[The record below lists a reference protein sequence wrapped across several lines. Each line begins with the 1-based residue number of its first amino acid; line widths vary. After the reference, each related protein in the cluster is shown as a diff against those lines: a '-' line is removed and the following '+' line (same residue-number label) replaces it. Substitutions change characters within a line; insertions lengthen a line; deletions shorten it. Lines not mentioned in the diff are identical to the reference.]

1 MDLPAGGFKLE
12 LSPAGKDYAMII
24 MGIDPG
30 ISGAIAIYDT
40 SCGDVIVEDMPTV
53 EVTRNGKVK
62 REVSPQ
68 LLSEA
73 IAAAFA
79 NQAFLERVGA
89 MPGQGV
95 SSTFSFGRTVGMIEG
110 VLATLNIPTTIVP
123 PTTWQRKLNVRG
135 GKDGARERAM
145 QLFPKQASLFSR
157 KKDDGRA
164 DAALIAYY
172 GSL

>member
-1 MDLPAGGFKLE
+1 
-12 LSPAGKDYAMII
+12 MII

-30 ISGAIAIYDT
+30 LSGAIATYDT
-40 SCGDVIVEDMPTV
+40 ETGDLMVEDMPTV
-53 EVTRNGKVK
+53 EIVRNGKSK
-62 REVSPQ
+62 REISAQ

-73 IAAAFA
+73 IAAAYA

-95 SSTFSFGRTVGMIEG
+95 SSTFSFGRSVGMIEG
-110 VLATLNIPTTIVP
+110 VLATLDIPTTIVP
-123 PTTWQRKLNVRG
+123 PTTWQRKVNVRG

-145 QLFPKQASLFSR
+145 QLFPKQAKLFSR

-172 GSL
+172 GAHI